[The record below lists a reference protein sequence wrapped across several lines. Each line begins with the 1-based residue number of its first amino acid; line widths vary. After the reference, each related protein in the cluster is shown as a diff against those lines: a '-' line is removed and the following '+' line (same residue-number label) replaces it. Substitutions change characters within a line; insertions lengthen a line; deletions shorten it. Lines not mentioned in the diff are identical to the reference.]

1 MYNADRIAAILMF
14 VVVLVFASQYSD
26 IPSFYS
32 RVFPRSVM
40 WILSAL
46 SAILL
51 ILSWIKPMMGELRD
65 KREVTRVG
73 FTVILLFGWVICI
86 RFLGFWLAGVIF
98 FTLMALLI
106 EPSLLK
112 PEKLATS
119 VLVAAIEIGFFYM
132 VFTRGLNVPLPKGM
146 IFQ

>member
-1 MYNADRIAAILMF
+1 
-14 VVVLVFASQYSD
+14 
-26 IPSFYS
+26 
-32 RVFPRSVM
+32 
-40 WILSAL
+40 
-46 SAILL
+46 
-51 ILSWIKPMMGELRD
+51 
-65 KREVTRVG
+65 
-73 FTVILLFGWVICI
+73 
-86 RFLGFWLAGVIF
+86 
-98 FTLMALLI
+98 MALLI